1 MLNKEAIGY
10 GSASLGVRADDLN
23 AIIREIKNGLP
34 YSSFE
39 ALRKTVDIPQKKLAE
54 VINVNHR
61 TLSRRKKEH
70 KFQID
75 ESERL
80 LRIGKIVDRAIAL
93 MEGNI
98 DMAKS
103 WLTQPVPA
111 LAGKTPLEYADTEPG
126 AHEVITL
133 IGRLEHGV
141 FS

>member
-1 MLNKEAIGY
+1 MLNRETTGY
-10 GSASLGVRADDLN
+10 GSASLGIKADDLN
-23 AIIREIKNGLP
+23 AIITEIKKGLP

-39 ALRKTVDIPQKKLAE
+39 ALRKTVAIPQKELAD
-54 VINVNHR
+54 VINVNYR

-70 KFQID
+70 RFQSD

-111 LAGKTPLEYADTEPG
+111 LDGKTPLEYADTEPG
-126 AHEVITL
+126 AHEVIAL

>member
-1 MLNKEAIGY
+1 MLNNEAIGY

-23 AIIREIKNGLP
+23 AIISEIKNGLP

-39 ALRKTVDIPQKKLAE
+39 SLRKTVDIPQKKLAE

-61 TLSRRKKEH
+61 TLARRKKEH
-70 KFQID
+70 KFQSD

-80 LRIGKIVDRAIAL
+80 LRIGKIVDRAIEL

-103 WLTQPVPA
+103 WLTEPVPA
-111 LAGKTPLEYADTEPG
+111 LGGKTPLEYADTEPG

>member
-1 MLNKEAIGY
+1 MLNKEMQDY
-10 GSASLGVRADDLN
+10 GSHSLGVRADDLD
-23 AIIREIKNGLP
+23 AVIHQIKHGLP

-39 ALRKTVDIPQKKLAE
+39 ALQKAVGIPQKKLAQ

-70 KFQID
+70 KFQSD

-80 LRIGKIVDRAIAL
+80 LRIGRIVDRAIDL

-98 DMAKS
+98 DMAKA
-103 WLTQPVPA
+103 WLAQPAPA
-111 LAGKTPLEYADTEPG
+111 LCGKTPLEYADTEPG
-126 AHEVITL
+126 AHEVMTL

>member
-1 MLNKEAIGY
+1 MLNKETIGY

-23 AIIREIKNGLP
+23 AIISEIKNGLP

-39 ALRKTVDIPQKKLAE
+39 ALRKAVGIPQKKLAE
-54 VINVNHR
+54 VININHR

-70 KFQID
+70 KFQSD

-80 LRIGKIVDRAIAL
+80 LRIGKIVDRAIEL

-103 WLTQPVPA
+103 WLTEAVPA
-111 LAGKTPLEYADTEPG
+111 LGGKTPLEYADTEPG